1 MDGEISDLES
11 ELAQKEEALH
21 TLQEQILASLQQNAK
36 QNKQLQEAQNSA
48 SEQEKRNKEL
58 EEQY

>member
-36 QNKQLQEAQNSA
+36 QNEQLQEAQNSA